1 MELIE
6 ERFMLEKLID
16 DCGGG
21 FQRLIDYCD
30 DVFLQ
35 NLLKNLGKKEGELE
49 GFKELLNK
57 AEIVLWQSEDVV
69 QVGFIIYMVKI

>member
-6 ERFMLEKLID
+6 ERFILEKLID

-57 AEIVLWQSEDVV
+57 VEIVLWQSEDVV

>member
-6 ERFMLEKLID
+6 ERFILEKLID